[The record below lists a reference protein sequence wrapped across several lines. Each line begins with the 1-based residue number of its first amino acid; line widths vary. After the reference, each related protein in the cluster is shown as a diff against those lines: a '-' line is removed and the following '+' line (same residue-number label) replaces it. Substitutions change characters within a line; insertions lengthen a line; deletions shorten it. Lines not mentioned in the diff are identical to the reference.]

1 MIPDMNREETKP
13 AKAFYK
19 GFLGVLRVFAV
30 NFRASLIT
38 TPERETTL
46 LSGAV

>member
-1 MIPDMNREETKP
+1 MIQYMNREETKP

-30 NFRASLIT
+30 NFRTSSIT
-38 TPERETTL
+38 ALERETI
-46 LSGAV
+46 LSRVAK